1 MLSVSLDFI
10 NAALAELFAADF
22 NYAFLAAKSAR
33 CIAIGGVGVRYGG
46 SERTAIVTV
55 CIAAVVIV
63 GVRSNSCV
71 STEVTGSVTVVSVNV
86 RSYSYLVTLVTILV
100 ADA

>member
-1 MLSVSLDFI
+1 MRYYGS
-10 NAALAELFAADF
+10 
-22 NYAFLAAKSAR
+22 FLAAKSAR

-55 CIAAVVIV
+55 CIAAVFIV

-71 STEVTGSVTVVSVNV
+71 RAEVTGSVTVVSVNV